1 VPLLIDG
8 VEKVVP
14 PMAGAPSCRSSHG
27 REAASR
33 SGTPMIIFVIEINGK
48 SILAFD
54 ADSQLEAEHEAMSPQ
69 IGSDLMVYETADGPI
84 WNGQDEIVVR
94 EARPDERAPWLSIRA
109 HSREPVGE
117 ERHTLQVYLVEIVN
131 EADGAARQKPL
142 N

>member
-1 VPLLIDG
+1 
-8 VEKVVP
+8 
-14 PMAGAPSCRSSHG
+14 
-27 REAASR
+27 
-33 SGTPMIIFVIEINGK
+33 MIIFVFEINGK

-54 ADSQLEAEHEAMSPQ
+54 ADGQLEAEHEAMSPQ
-69 IGSDLMVYETADGPI
+69 IRSDLM
-84 WNGQDEIVVR
+84 DEIVVR